1 MKAAYP
7 GPKIRRGG
15 RMKTILAAWLCIH
28 PGVQAADIM
37 VAWTSAP
44 AKKKAASGLA
54 YIFQGDDSSALTVIE
69 IFIKGGKGAVPPG
82 KNGLAFLASRL
93 AVEIPDSGKVQD
105 LMKQSSRIF
114 VSAQED
120 YCLISLQCLSEN
132 LPAVLKLSSEI
143 ILNPLF
149 SGLRIDGIKD
159 YMSHE
164 ARIEDDDAV
173 TAGHKAAM
181 RALWGDT
188 GYGGSCYGDQKTL
201 KSVGKKD
208 VTEFYRR
215 MFSKKNAVFSIVSD
229 LEEKAVVFELEKYFA
244 GLPPGPGENPVAAG
258 ELRLP
263 DDRNIRVVKDQKQC
277 YVARACPL
285 PPLTG
290 RRYAL
295 GFLLETLL
303 GKGVGSRL
311 WELRFKEKLAYSVN
325 ARASQTARGGLFEA
339 YLETERG
346 KKGTA
351 EIMLRDV
358 MNDLFTKG
366 LTEEELQVAKVM
378 SKTQFLRANETKVS
392 RARSLG
398 AFEIGGLG
406 AEFLSGF
413 FNEIDAVSLDEANGF
428 IRDVL
433 DPAKALWIVVGPE
446 DPASGINDV
455 RP

>member
-1 MKAAYP
+1 MKAAKP

-15 RMKTILAAWLCIH
+15 WLKSILAAWLCIH
-28 PGVQAADIM
+28 PAVRAADGP
-37 VAWTSAP
+37 WTNAS
-44 AKKKAASGLA
+44 AKKMTASGLA

-69 IFIKGGKGAVPPG
+69 IFVKGGKGAVPPG
-82 KNGLAFLASRL
+82 KNGLAYLTSRL
-93 AVEIPDSGKVQD
+93 TLEIPDSGKVQD
-105 LMKQSSRIF
+105 LMKQSSRLF
-114 VSAQED
+114 VSARED

-149 SGLRIDGIKD
+149 SGLRIDRIKD

-181 RALWGDT
+181 KALWGDA
-188 GYGGSCYGDQKTL
+188 GYGGSNYGDQKAL
-201 KSVGKKD
+201 KSIGKKD
-208 VTEFYRR
+208 ITDLYRR
-215 MFSKKNAVFSIVSD
+215 MFSKKTAVFSIVSD
-229 LEEKAVVFELEKYFA
+229 MEEKAVVSELEKYFA
-244 GLPPGPGENPVAAG
+244 GLSPGREENLVASG

-277 YVARACPL
+277 YVSRVCPL

-295 GFLLETLL
+295 GFILETLL
-303 GKGVGSRL
+303 GKGIGSRL

-325 ARASQTARGGLFEA
+325 ARASQMARGGIFEA
-339 YLETERG
+339 YLETDRRKRG
-346 KKGTA
+346 MA

-358 MNDLFTKG
+358 MNDLLAKG

-398 AFEIGGLG
+398 AFEITGLG
-406 AEFLSGF
+406 SEFLSGF
-413 FNEIDAVSLDEANGF
+413 FNEIDAVSLDEVNGF

-433 DPAKALWIVVGPE
+433 DPGKALWIIVGPE
-446 DPASGINDV
+446 ERASESGAG
-455 RP
+455 RH